1 MKKYY
6 YTNSVLN
13 YQMDLHF
20 FKHKL
25 AIEVDEKGH
34 TDRDEKKENEGG
46 EKIKK
51 ELGWKFIRINPEAEN
66 YIFVEIGKIEDYIAQ
81 SNKEAKIKEIK
92 EKLEKEKEAE
102 IKEIKEKLEKKRE
115 AKIKELKDKN
125 KELKT
130 KIKNLTTNE
139 ITNNFGKITIK
150 NQ

>member
-1 MKKYY
+1 MKNLLQHCFKLP
-6 YTNSVLN
+6 NWFV
-13 YQMDLHF
+13 F
-20 FKHKL
+20 FRTQISYRSWWKRTHWQ
-25 AIEVDEKGH
+25 
-34 TDRDEKKENEGG
+34 RWKKENEGG

-130 KIKNLTTNE
+130 KIKNFTTNQ
-139 ITNNFGKITIK
+139 ISSHFKK
-150 NQ
+150 KKKKHW